1 MTEPIPELDLAF
13 ALSASAL
20 NADNTFTLLKD
31 AVTSVV
37 DKYGKDKV
45 KYAVIVFG
53 ANAETRLNFGDL
65 SVDLD
70 GLKNHIDNI
79 KRPVGQPNLQ
89 RALVEADLVFKR
101 ERPRENVRRVLVVA
115 MDKNSVNR
123 QVFHYLVFIL
133 YRVTFCS
140 NPF

>member
-1 MTEPIPELDLAF
+1 MAKKKRIENIFLISSTEPIPELDLAF
-13 ALSASAL
+13 ALSADAL
-20 NADNTFTLLKD
+20 DADRTFNLLKD
-31 AVTSVV
+31 AVTSIV

-70 GLKNHIDNI
+70 GLKNNI
-79 KRPVGQPNLQ
+79 NNMKRPLGQPNL
-89 RALVEADLVFKR
+89 RKALIEADLVFKR

-115 MDKNSVNR
+115 MDKKSVNR
-123 QVFHYLVFIL
+123 
-133 YRVTFCS
+133 
-140 NPF
+140 